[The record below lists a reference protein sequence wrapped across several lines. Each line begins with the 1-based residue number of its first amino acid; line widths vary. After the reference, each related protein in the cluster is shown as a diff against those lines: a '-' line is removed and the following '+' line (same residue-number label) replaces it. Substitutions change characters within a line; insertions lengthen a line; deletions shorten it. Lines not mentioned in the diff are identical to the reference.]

1 MATEIVF
8 ESNKG
13 ITFER
18 TTSRD
23 GLCHLK
29 VRQQRTKL
37 KRTIMEYLY
46 VNAPSFQS
54 PYLSWENLN
63 CCNGWVYDDSYL
75 HTAVQRGKKL
85 YSGFNLSIYSE
96 SFIERSR
103 HCNPNF
109 EFLTEKSVHDLL
121 SKIEAGLPD
130 DCVMGTVKKDKR
142 DEDFISLSMYICK
155 NGKISDYFD
164 INEVVEHYRQLR
176 IQIPNEEK
184 NLILE
189 ISELPLMN
197 FSLADFAYKYASPTC
212 CSHFILTGLL
222 LGYPIETT
230 ASLII
235 NNGYNAR

>member
-1 MATEIVF
+1 MATEIIF

-18 TTSRD
+18 TISRD

-29 VRQQRTKL
+29 VRQQRTKR
-37 KRTIMEYLY
+37 KRTIMEYFY
-46 VNAPSFQS
+46 ANTPSLQS

-63 CCNGWVYDDSYL
+63 CCNGWVYDENHL

-85 YSGFNLSIYSE
+85 YSGFCFSISSE
-96 SFIERSR
+96 SFIELSR
-103 HCNPNF
+103 PYNPNF
-109 EFLTEKSVHDLL
+109 EFFTEESVHDIL
-121 SKIEAGLPD
+121 SKIEAKLPA
-130 DCVMGTVKKDKR
+130 DCVMGTIKKDKKS
-142 DEDFISLSMYICK
+142 ENFTLLNMYICK
-155 NGKISDYFD
+155 KGKISDYFD
-164 INEVVEHYRQLR
+164 INEVVEHYRQLH

-197 FSLADFAYKYASPTC
+197 FSRADFAYNYVSPTC

-235 NNGYNAR
+235 NSGYNAG